1 MDTKEQSYSWPPSTT
16 FPEQE
21 KFSLCFWAMCRSRK
35 CLLSK
40 ILPHTHCNAGR
51 CIDFWCAG
59 VGVAPV
65 EVEVACVE
73 VAPVEVEATAVFD
86 LVVI

>member
-1 MDTKEQSYSWPPSTT
+1 MDTKEQSYSLPRLTT
-16 FPEQE
+16 FPKQE
-21 KFSLCFWAMCRSRK
+21 KLSLCFWAMCKSRK
-35 CLLSK
+35 FLLSK
-40 ILPHTHCNAGR
+40 ILPHTHCNTGR
-51 CIDFWCAG
+51 CIDLWYAS

-65 EVEVACVE
+65 EIEVDCVE

>member
-1 MDTKEQSYSWPPSTT
+1 
-16 FPEQE
+16 
-21 KFSLCFWAMCRSRK
+21 MCKSRK
-35 CLLSK
+35 FLLSK
-40 ILPHTHCNAGR
+40 ITHCNAGR
-51 CIDFWCAG
+51 CIDLWCAS

-65 EVEVACVE
+65 EIEVDCVE